1 MADAAMLD
9 AAALGDERVR
19 ALADALLAR
28 SRYAGYRRPKS
39 TLQEWV
45 EWLAEFLRDPGS
57 WLPSWL
63 TELWASIGEALL
75 RFFGGFLGDEPLAL
89 LMRFLLAGAVLATSA
104 WIVANV
110 VRTLRAASPEGEAAQ
125 SASADAGDPGWLA
138 RAEGLA
144 GQGRFLEAAH
154 CTQLAALQLLLRG
167 EWLALE
173 RSDTN
178 RTLRQRL
185 RAAPLPAA
193 ERGDFL
199 ALLDRLESRW
209 FRDRAEDRDLY
220 GAWRGLHAR
229 LEASEQLR

>member
-1 MADAAMLD
+1 MVDAAMLD
-9 AAALGDERVR
+9 TPALSDERVR
-19 ALADALLAR
+19 ALADELLAR

-45 EWLAEFLRDPGS
+45 DWLADFLRDPAS
-57 WLPSWL
+57 WLPGWL
-63 TELWASIGEALL
+63 SELWESIGEALL
-75 RFFGGFLGDEPLAL
+75 RLLGGLLGDEPLAL
-89 LMRFLLAGAVLATSA
+89 LTRFLLAGAVLATSA

-110 VRTLRAASPEGEAAQ
+110 VRALREGSAEGEAAR
-125 SASADAGDPGWLA
+125 SASVGPEDPGWLP
-138 RAEGLA
+138 RAEALA

-154 CTQLAALQLLLRG
+154 CTQLAALELLLRG
-167 EWLALE
+167 EWLTLE

-199 ALLDRLESRW
+199 VLLDRLESRW

-229 LEASEQLR
+229 LEGSEQLR